1 MTKRV
6 MLFTYQYEFSLYS
19 TSFYI
24 SYFRND
30 VRLQQRIEY
39 LSRAIMCAKSSTTH
53 ISSAADGE
61 FLHELEEKMEVARL
75 QLQVQKALSKLS
87 SSRMECQEAL
97 NRLDSDLLDLT
108 IVSALFTCG

>member
-1 MTKRV
+1 
-6 MLFTYQYEFSLYS
+6 
-19 TSFYI
+19 
-24 SYFRND
+24 
-30 VRLQQRIEY
+30 
-39 LSRAIMCAKSSTTH
+39 MCAKSSTTH

-108 IVSALFTCG
+108 IVSALVLYVVNFNKLSTSIINCPQIFNGEGFCEYCVSFLCTALKRNEKIQ

>member
-1 MTKRV
+1 MILSDSLQSSIC
-6 MLFTYQYEFSLYS
+6 LFIYPYPFLVL
-19 TSFYI
+19 I
-24 SYFRND
+24 SRTD

-53 ISSAADGE
+53 ISAAADGE

-87 SSRMECQEAL
+87 SRPEWHEAL
-97 NRLDSDLLDLT
+97 VRMDSDLLDLT
-108 IVSALFTCG
+108 VVSY